1 MRAKDAPA
9 GPVNLGNPAE
19 ITMREL
25 AQLVIGMTG
34 SASTVAMRPLP
45 IDDPRQRCPDITLA
59 SAHLGWR
66 PEIPLKEGLST
77 TIAYFRNEMWLDPI
91 AEKQL
96 A

>member
-1 MRAKDAPA
+1 MRATDAPA

-34 SASTVAMRPLP
+34 SHRPSPCVRCRSTTPGSAAPTSPWRGP
-45 IDDPRQRCPDITLA
+45 PRLEAGD
-59 SAHLGWR
+59 S
-66 PEIPLKEGLST
+66 LKEGLST
-77 TIAYFRNEMWLDPI
+77 TIAYFMNEMWLDPI